1 MKLKTLSHGLLWV
14 NKNGSIN
21 VKLEKY
27 GTHFERWFFQK
38 IQKYFKMASCCAQPG
53 IHIMSHSHE
62 SSHLNICRIH
72 YEVWKNGE
80 MLMKNISMRKK
91 TKFDQKLDF
100 EISEILLKIQ
110 LYEVLLWLVKSVIQS
125 KLSYAWII
133 YKAVDKLG
141 SMRMAKWDENVTKLR
156 H

>member
-1 MKLKTLSHGLLWV
+1 M
-14 NKNGSIN
+14 N

-53 IHIMSHSHE
+53 IHIKSHSHE
-62 SSHLNICRIH
+62 SFHWISCRIH
-72 YEVWKNGE
+72 HEVWKNGE

-91 TKFDQKLDF
+91 TKFEQKSDF
-100 EISEILLKIQ
+100 KISEILLKIQ
-110 LYEVLLWLVKSVIQS
+110 LYEVLVWLVKSVIQL

-141 SMRMAKWDENVTKLR
+141 SMKMAKWDENVTKLR
-156 H
+156 Y

>member
-1 MKLKTLSHGLLWV
+1 M
-14 NKNGSIN
+14 N

-27 GTHFERWFFQK
+27 GTHFERWFFQE
-38 IQKYFKMASCCAQPG
+38 IQKYFKMASCRSQPG

-62 SSHLNICRIH
+62 SSHLIVCGIH
-72 YEVWKNGE
+72 HEVWKNGD
-80 MLMKNISMRKK
+80 MLMKNISMGKK
-91 TKFDQKLDF
+91 TKFVQKSDF
-100 EISEILLKIQ
+100 KISEILLKIQ

-141 SMRMAKWDENVTKLR
+141 SMKMAKWDENMTKLR
-156 H
+156 HYSRRRNIGSISVA